1 MTATRKPVARRKL
14 SKAAARTVLAWIDE
28 LVDEKARTFP
38 DDASLAR
45 RVALACLV
53 GRLECYLPAPE
64 QGAKRNL

>member
-1 MTATRKPVARRKL
+1 MAVKRSAAPRRL

-28 LVDEKARTFP
+28 LLAEQAKELP
-38 DDASLAR
+38 DDPNLAR

-53 GRLECYLPAPE
+53 GRLECFVPASE